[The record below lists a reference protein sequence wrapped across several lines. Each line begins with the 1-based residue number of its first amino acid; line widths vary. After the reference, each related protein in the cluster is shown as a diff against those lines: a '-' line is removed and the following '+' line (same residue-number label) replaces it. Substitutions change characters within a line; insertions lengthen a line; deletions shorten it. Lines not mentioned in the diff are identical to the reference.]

1 MKTEWLPI
9 QFIDQE
15 IEVSFIRPPLLKKKP
30 DAPDAFHWKG
40 EHFQVDEVLSTWFDF
55 GRRGRMAKNM
65 KPENLRSASRWGSWG
80 VGRNYFRVRT
90 SQGRVFDL
98 YYDRAPKKAADRSG
112 HWFLWRELK
121 KR

>member
-9 QFIDQE
+9 RFIDQE
-15 IEVSFIRPPLLKKKP
+15 IEVSFIHPPLLAKKP
-30 DAPDAFHWKG
+30 GAPDAFHWDG
-40 EHFQVDEVLSTWFDF
+40 ELFQVDEVLSSWFDVQ
-55 GRRGRMAKNM
+55 RRGQMAKNM
-65 KPENLRSASRWGSWG
+65 SPEHLRVASKRGSWG
-80 VGRNYFRVRT
+80 VGRYYFRVRT

-112 HWFLWRELK
+112 HWFLWRELR